1 MVAHVRRSQTSLASY
16 GLNTDV
22 LIRPDSLIFVVQT
35 ALGYLITYSLANDPQ
50 RDARV
55 YKPSFANNHHY
66 ARQNSVAASG
76 AGGRAAFG
84 PGGLMLGVGE
94 AGGVKEYSVR
104 FRMVIKV
111 DAGINKYISLG
122 KSLSRAVMQRTDRR
136 QGACAR

>member
-1 MVAHVRRSQTSLASY
+1 M
-16 GLNTDV
+16 
-22 LIRPDSLIFVVQT
+22 
-35 ALGYLITYSLANDPQ
+35 
-50 RDARV
+50 

-111 DAGINKYISLG
+111 DAGIKKYISLW
-122 KSLSRAVMQRTDRR
+122 KSLSGAAMQITDRR
-136 QGACAR
+136 QSSRAR

>member
-1 MVAHVRRSQTSLASY
+1 M
-16 GLNTDV
+16 
-22 LIRPDSLIFVVQT
+22 VQT

-55 YKPSFANNHHY
+55 YKPGFANNHHY

-111 DAGINKYISLG
+111 DAGINKYV
-122 KSLSRAVMQRTDRR
+122 SLSLSICFW
-136 QGACAR
+136 ACCTGN